1 MFCCQIIKFLFSFI
15 PFKALKGYLVS
26 HHMENCPSCQKELVG
41 REEARSFLIELN
53 EVKEPRSF
61 WPAVQGRI
69 EAAEGKEAVRQ
80 PFLRPGWRWAV
91 AAASFLVVVMV
102 AVLIY
107 KTFTPSRIQQKELT
121 KTFQINY
128 LKIENEPA
136 QAFIFQPKD
145 SDLIIIWAEKI
156 S

>member
-1 MFCCQIIKFLFSFI
+1 
-15 PFKALKGYLVS
+15 
-26 HHMENCPSCQKELVG
+26 
-41 REEARSFLIELN
+41 
-53 EVKEPRSF
+53 
-61 WPAVQGRI
+61 
-69 EAAEGKEAVRQ
+69 
-80 PFLRPGWRWAV
+80 
-91 AAASFLVVVMV
+91 VVVMV